1 MRKTVFAKNGYLY
14 SRLRDITFLRSAWL
28 CMVDLYRMAINPPSA
43 IRKRSDQL
51 FEQRA
56 DPWQYTEPLE
66 QRRMDDALALLAAA
80 KRDGRFK
87 RAIEI
92 GCAEAFF
99 TVLLAPLC
107 KSLLA
112 VDISSVAL
120 ERASSKCRGLCH
132 VRFMRRDVI
141 RDPLAGEFDLVI
153 VMGVLEY
160 YSRPWDV
167 AKAARRMIDLTAPGG
182 YLLVSS
188 TRNDAFSED
197 SWWRKHLIGGGKWT
211 CAAVARD
218 SRVEIVSTL
227 IGEWWVHSMLRRA
240 TSGSHSQQA

>member
-1 MRKTVFAKNGYLY
+1 MRKSVFATNGYLY
-14 SRLRDITFLRSAWL
+14 RRLRDITFLRSAWL
-28 CMVDLYRMAINPPSA
+28 FMVDLYRIALNPPSA
-43 IRKRSDQL
+43 IRKRSDKL

-56 DPWQYTEPLE
+56 DPWQYTKPLE
-66 QRRMDDALALLAAA
+66 RRRMDDALAMLDAA
-80 KRDGRFK
+80 KRDGRFR

-92 GCAEAFF
+92 GCAEGFF
-99 TVLLAPLC
+99 TALLAPRC
-107 KSLLA
+107 ESLLA
-112 VDISSVAL
+112 LDISSVAL
-120 ERASSKCRGLCH
+120 ERASSRCRGLCH
-132 VRFMRRDVI
+132 VRFMRRDVM

-167 AKAARRMIDLTAPGG
+167 AKAARRIIDLTAPGG

-188 TRNDAFSED
+188 TRKDAFSEG

-218 SRVEIVSTL
+218 PRVEIVSTL
-227 IGEWWVHSMLRRA
+227 SGELWVHWMLRRSP
-240 TSGSHSQQA
+240 SGSHWQQA